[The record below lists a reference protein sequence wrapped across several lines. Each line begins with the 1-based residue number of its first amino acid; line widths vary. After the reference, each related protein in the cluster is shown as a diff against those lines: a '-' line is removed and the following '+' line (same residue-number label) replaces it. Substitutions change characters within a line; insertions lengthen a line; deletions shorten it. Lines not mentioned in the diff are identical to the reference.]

1 MLVQFA
7 IETEA
12 IDGSATP
19 AHIKRLLEHWEYFG
33 ILVYPRRG
41 DPALAKTISRLAPT
55 ARKLWKT
62 AWAMVLKNNGN
73 AYRWVRRNGT
83 ALEWSTVDSPE
94 ALASAHHEF
103 EVAVLEESRA
113 ADLEVPI
120 GESRRYGKVEG
131 IRLRDFDVS
140 EEFSNAKTLG
150 NASVDRGDSIRDIWS
165 GRFRR
170 FAAHSRQ
177 VVVVDPYA
185 VRNDNLDG
193 ILRLLRLLDGDA
205 RRCRVTIYSCLGG
218 NVGGARRVE
227 RRIKAEAAGLS
238 GRGVGSVGVRLFR
251 VKDFKR
257 YAHDRHLRFD
267 NGVFRIGRGM
277 RVFEHPNTKEASD
290 VAFVVLKRGTREE
303 KEMNLER
310 SGKMV
315 RRFSVHV

>member
-12 IDGSATP
+12 IDNSARP
-19 AHIKRLLEHWEYFG
+19 AHIKRLLDQWERFG

-41 DPALAKTISRLAPT
+41 DPALANTISGLAPT

-62 AWAMVLKNNGN
+62 TWAMVVKNNGN
-73 AYRWVRRNGT
+73 AYKWVRRHGP
-83 ALEWSTVDSPE
+83 AFEWNKVDSPE

-113 ADLEVPI
+113 AALEVPD
-120 GESRRYGKVEG
+120 GESRRCGKVEG
-131 IRLRDFDVS
+131 IRLRDVDVS
-140 EEFSNAKTLG
+140 LEFSKSKTLSS
-150 NASVDRGDSIRDIWS
+150 ASIDIGDTIQDIWS
-165 GRFRR
+165 SRFRR
-170 FAAHSRQ
+170 FAAHSKQ

-185 VRNDNLDG
+185 VRNNNLDG
-193 ILRLLRLLDGDA
+193 ILRLLRLLDRDA

-218 NVGGARRVE
+218 KGGGAGRVE
-227 RRIKAEAAGLS
+227 RRIKAAAAGLG
-238 GRGVGSVGVRLFR
+238 GRGVASVGVRLFR

-267 NGVFRIGRGM
+267 NGVFDIGRGM
-277 RVFEHPNTKEASD
+277 RVFEHRRTKEATR
-290 VAFVVLKRGTREE
+290 VHFVVLKPGTREE

-310 SGKMV
+310 FGKMV
-315 RRFSVHV
+315 HCFRVHV

>member
-7 IETEA
+7 IERQA
-12 IDGSATP
+12 IDNSATP
-19 AHIKRLLEHWEYFG
+19 AHIMRLLDQWERFG

-41 DPALAKTISRLAPT
+41 DPALGNTMSGLAPT

-62 AWAMVLKNNGN
+62 AWAKVLKNNGN
-73 AYRWVRRNGT
+73 AYRWVRRNGP
-83 ALEWSTVDSPE
+83 AFEWSKVDSPE

-113 ADLEVPI
+113 ADLEVPD
-120 GESRRYGKVEG
+120 GESRRCGKVEG
-131 IRLRDFDVS
+131 IRLRDVDVS
-140 EEFSNAKTLG
+140 EEFSKSTKLG
-150 NASVDRGDSIRDIWS
+150 SASIDPGDSIKDIWS

-177 VVVVDPYA
+177 VVVVDQYA
-185 VRNDNLDG
+185 VRNNNLDG

-205 RRCRVTIYSCLGG
+205 RRCRVTIYSCLGQR
-218 NVGGARRVE
+218 GGGSDRVE

-238 GRGVGSVGVRLFR
+238 GRGVASVDVRLFCHE
-251 VKDFKR
+251 DFKV

-267 NGVFRIGRGM
+267 NGVFSIGRGM
-277 RVFEHPNTKEASD
+277 RVFNYRRTKEATD
-290 VAFVVLKRGTREE
+290 VHFVVLKGKRQE

-315 RRFSVHV
+315 HRFRVRV